1 MIMATSKPTIV
12 ILPGGCHSP
21 SHYQELIEQLHL
33 ANYPTRSSVL
43 PTVNAQNPFATD
55 PGTDV
60 AFIREKLLLPI
71 FEAGNDVLLV
81 MHSYSGIPGSVAAKG
96 WSKSER
102 RSRGQ
107 SGGIVGLVY
116 IASLLLHEG
125 DTVVTKAGTEVVSIT
140 IADVRSNQVSLSD
153 FSVHALCLQGHS
165 FPSKRKT
172 LLQISCWIR
181 RVLCLDTASIGKNR
195 DIHLQRPYCHIL
207 S

>member
-1 MIMATSKPTIV
+1 MATSKPTIV
-12 ILPGGCHSP
+12 ILPGGSHSP

-43 PTVNAQNPFATD
+43 PTVNPQNPFATD

-107 SGGIVGLVY
+107 PGGIVGLVY

-125 DTVVTKAGTEVVSIT
+125 DTVVTKAGTEVIIIT
-140 IADVRSNQVSLSD
+140 ADVRSNQVSLSD
-153 FSVHALCLQGHS
+153 FFVQVLCLQGHS
-165 FPSKRKT
+165 FPSTRKICFRYHAGSDVFSVLT
-172 LLQISCWIR
+172 P
-181 RVLCLDTASIGKNR
+181 RV
-195 DIHLQRPYCHIL
+195 
-207 S
+207 